1 MLAILTITLPIYLAI
16 AVGFLTTRL
25 GLFARAD
32 MRVFG
37 KFVINLALPAMLF
50 NALSQRC
57 IGDIL
62 NLSYLLAYLVG
73 SLAVLA
79 LFYGGARRLGRL
91 GSLQSCFV
99 AMGSSC
105 SNSGFVG
112 YPILL
117 LTMAPVAGVALA
129 LNMLVENL
137 VVIPLALMLAERS
150 KGSAG
155 SWQGMLLQTFKR
167 LAVNPMVLALL
178 AGFIASLLGWRLP
191 LPVDRAVNLF
201 AQASGGLSLFVIGGT
216 LTGLPLR
223 GMLGRIT
230 PIIVGKLIAH
240 PLAVAAALA
249 LLPLLG
255 LHAVDEPLRSAAVLM
270 AAMPMMGIYPL
281 LAQAYG
287 EEDVSAAALLGAT
300 VSSFATVS
308 ALLWVLHV

>member
-1 MLAILTITLPIYLAI
+1 MLAILTITLPIYLVI

-117 LTMAPVAGVALA
+117 LTMAWWKKVF
-129 LNMLVENL
+129 
-137 VVIPLALMLAERS
+137 
-150 KGSAG
+150 
-155 SWQGMLLQTFKR
+155 LLIRK
-167 LAVNPMVLALL
+167 V
-178 AGFIASLLGWRLP
+178 
-191 LPVDRAVNLF
+191 
-201 AQASGGLSLFVIGGT
+201 
-216 LTGLPLR
+216 LR
-223 GMLGRIT
+223 GKWLKI
-230 PIIVGKLIAH
+230 
-240 PLAVAAALA
+240 
-249 LLPLLG
+249 
-255 LHAVDEPLRSAAVLM
+255 
-270 AAMPMMGIYPL
+270 
-281 LAQAYG
+281 
-287 EEDVSAAALLGAT
+287 
-300 VSSFATVS
+300 F
-308 ALLWVLHV
+308 